1 MENSIFFYYFLVLF
15 AYIPGLIALFKF
27 KFYGKFPLI
36 LFSFLGMFVFH
47 ASGSILIMYKGA
59 TQTGIP
65 LFSHQ
70 YIIMLIV
77 EAVIFYIVTWPYIL
91 LRRDVELKVDHTRRD
106 NIIIP
111 ILILLIVSILAIYRI
126 KVGSFLISD
135 LLSGKINASNVI
147 SYRAEKSYGVSYFS
161 FFEWGFI
168 SFPMLLASHL
178 LLVCL
183 ANKRFSILNIFLIL
197 LCFVPGLLLGQKA
210 GVLWTAAMLFITY
223 TIYLGINDKPPIKA
237 ITVKSAVFSLAAFI
251 PTLFIFFLYMNRPGF
266 RQVLKSM
273 IYRIFGAYSETLA
286 GVIPMV
292 KSYGFAYGNTFPVI
306 GSHPG
311 LDARMHNFLYGF
323 EGNATVPAVGEGY
336 VNFGWPG
343 FIFFAGLLFV
353 IIVVL
358 QELLIRF
365 RYGVFLYTIIAWF
378 AYLAIYTNFI
388 GLFATFLSPL
398 NYAVF
403 LLALLVWFI
412 DYVFKKLAAG
422 RSASDREIELEIKR
436 FINEDGGFPK

>member
-1 MENSIFFYYFLVLF
+1 MDNSIFFYFFLVLF
-15 AYIPGLIALFKF
+15 AYIPGLIGLFKF

-36 LFSFLGMFVFH
+36 LFSFLGMFIFH
-47 ASGSILIMYKGA
+47 AAGSILILYKEA

-65 LFSHQ
+65 LFSYQ
-70 YIIMLIV
+70 YIIMLIAEV
-77 EAVIFYIVTWPYIL
+77 VIFYIITWPYIF
-91 LRRDVELKVDHTRRD
+91 LRKDIEFKVDVTVRD

-111 ILILLIVSILAIYRI
+111 ILILLIVSILFIYRF

-178 LLVCL
+178 LFMGL
-183 ANKRFSILNIFLIL
+183 AKKRFSILNIIVIS
-197 LCFVPGLLLGQKA
+197 LCFLPGILLGQKV
-210 GVLWTAAMLFITY
+210 GVLWTATMLFITY
-223 TIYLGINDKPPIKA
+223 TMYLGINNKPPIKA
-237 ITVKSAVFSLAAFI
+237 ITMKSAIFVSAAFI
-251 PTLFIFFLYMNRPGF
+251 PTLFIFFLYMNRTGF
-266 RQVLKSM
+266 REVLKSM
-273 IYRIFGAYSETLA
+273 IYRIFGVYSETLA
-286 GVIPMV
+286 AVIPMV
-292 KSYGFAYGNTFPVI
+292 QSYGLAYGNTFPLI

-323 EGNATVPAVGEGY
+323 EGNAPVPAVGEGY
-336 VNFGWPG
+336 INFGWPG
-343 FIFFAGLLFV
+343 FIFFAGLFFV

-365 RYGVFLYTIIAWF
+365 KYGVFSYTIIAWF

-398 NYAVF
+398 NYVVF
-403 LLALLVWFI
+403 LLVFMVWCI
-412 DYVFKKLAAG
+412 DYIFRKLAAG
-422 RSASDREIELEIKR
+422 RVASDRDIELKIKR
-436 FINEDGGFPK
+436 FLNENGGVPK